1 MSSLH
6 RIFQS
11 ISKSRRF
18 LTMPLKRKAQ
28 ENYAPR
34 RSPRQPPSKP
44 YVYETLLPGE
54 IRILVLS
61 PGKENEPLQATLE
74 TVSMDDK
81 PRYKAIS
88 YAWGDAIFPHTLQLP
103 SGQIAITDSLFG
115 ALKRFRR
122 EMGSVRL
129 WADAVCIN
137 QDGILEKN
145 HQVAVM
151 DQIYERAEEVL
162 VWLGEEHPSDC
173 MALWTLEKLAAL
185 PNELFPF
192 EVANE
197 IKTQVLELPS
207 DYLGCEKC
215 VQCGSNLEL
224 SFRNKLDALSYFS
237 GRPWFSRLWV
247 IQEAYGATEYTVHFG
262 RHVAASTIVETAYIV
277 WPSDVHLDQ
286 GPLRW
291 KRDDEA
297 QQLHWASTML
307 IMTLSTQYRKI
318 PRLLD
323 TVFRAMDAKCSNS
336 FDRVFAI
343 RKLASVQDIDLLRPN
358 YSLPIED
365 LWKRAAIVEL
375 THPSTWELST
385 VSTSSPMLTLAT
397 AGVQRRFSIM
407 DVPSWVPDL
416 GNLGYEC
423 RRKHTFHSE
432 NSRLLWAGGTSIIHV
447 VATKERS
454 VLRIRGNLLCRIDET
469 CVDSQYH
476 TIFHDGLGDETAD
489 GYFDRLSHNV
499 FPWFV
504 KVIEFLTC
512 HAEFDLDED
521 SALMALLQHGM
532 DLRDRADPS
541 FEHVTEAF
549 QTWQKIAHPVIN
561 CKIEYDVVCEILY
574 EYICLG
580 EAMQLFIDR
589 TRVLA
594 STTTGH
600 VGWIPEAAEPGDFVT
615 LFEGSPYPFILRQR
629 QDGYYSV
636 IGDAYI
642 EGIMYGEAWPED
654 GAGVDW
660 IEIK

>member
-1 MSSLH
+1 
-6 RIFQS
+6 
-11 ISKSRRF
+11 
-18 LTMPLKRKAQ
+18 
-28 ENYAPR
+28 
-34 RSPRQPPSKP
+34 
-44 YVYETLLPGE
+44 
-54 IRILVLS
+54 
-61 PGKENEPLQATLE
+61 
-74 TVSMDDK
+74 MDDK

-162 VWLGEEHPSDC
+162 VWLGDEHPSDC
-173 MALWTLEKLAAL
+173 VALWTLEKLAAL
-185 PNELFPF
+185 PDKLFPF
-192 EVANE
+192 EVAND
-197 IKTQVLELPS
+197 IKAQVLELPS

-247 IQEAYGATEYTVHFG
+247 IQEAYGATEYTMHFG
-262 RHVAASTIVETAYIV
+262 RHVAASAIVETAYTI
-277 WPSDVHLDQ
+277 WPFNVYLEYQ
-286 GPLRW
+286 EPLRW
-291 KRDDEA
+291 MRHDEA
-297 QQLHWASTML
+297 EQLDWSSTMDNL
-307 IMTLSTQYRKI
+307 TGATQYRKI
-318 PRLLD
+318 PGLLD
-323 TVFRAMDAKCSNS
+323 TVFRTMDAKCSNS

-365 LWKRAAIVEL
+365 LWKRVAIVEL
-375 THPSTWELST
+375 THPSMWELST
-385 VSTSSPMLTLAT
+385 VITGSPMLTLAT

-423 RRKHTFHSE
+423 RRKYEFHE
-432 NSRLLWAGGTSIIHV
+432 HESRKVWAGGTSNIHV
-447 VATKERS
+447 VATNESS
-454 VLRIRGNLLCRIDET
+454 VLQIRGMLLGCIDKVCIE
-469 CVDSQYH
+469 SQYRL
-476 TIFHDGLGDETAD
+476 IFHVGPDHETEDA
-489 GYFDRLSHNV
+489 YLDRLIRNL

-504 KVIEFLTC
+504 KVVEFFSA
-512 HAEFDLDED
+512 HAEPDTHDGLQ
-521 SALMALLQHGM
+521 LKMLLLHGQN
-532 DLRDRADPS
+532 LAKGYGPS
-541 FEHVTEAF
+541 NEQSTEAF
-549 QTWQKIAHPVIN
+549 RTWQASAHPAIK
-561 CKIEYDVVCEILY
+561 CDIEPAIMYKALNKF
-574 EYICLG
+574 ICMSHSISG
-580 EAMQLFIDR
+580 IIDR

-594 STTTGH
+594 LTTTGH
-600 VGWIPEAAEPGDFVT
+600 VGWIPEAAVPGDFVT
-615 LFEGSPYPFILRQR
+615 LFGGSPYPFILRQR
-629 QDGYYSV
+629 PDGYYSV

-642 EGIMYGEAWPED
+642 QGIMHGEAWPED

-660 IEIK
+660 IEMK